1 MLRSYTCGMA
11 GNRLE
16 DLREPA
22 TRDNLSLCCEAY
34 TTYMEVGTDEQG
46 ETIWGLC
53 CKACYG
59 EVK

>member
-1 MLRSYTCGMA
+1 MA

-22 TRDNLSLCCEAY
+22 TGDNLSLCCEAY
-34 TTYMEVGTDEQG
+34 TTYMEIGTDEQG
-46 ETIWGLC
+46 ETVWGLC

-59 EVK
+59 QIE

>member
-1 MLRSYTCGMA
+1 MRGGYIEDMTQ
-11 GNRLE
+11 LE
-16 DLREPA
+16 LEFDDPS
-22 TRDNLSLCCEAY
+22 LSLCCEAY